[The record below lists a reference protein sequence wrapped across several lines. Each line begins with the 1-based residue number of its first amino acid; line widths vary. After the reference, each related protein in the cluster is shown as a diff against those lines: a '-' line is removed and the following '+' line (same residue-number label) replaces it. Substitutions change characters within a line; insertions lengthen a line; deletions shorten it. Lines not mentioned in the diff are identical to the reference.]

1 MSRELVISTT
11 RHETRLA
18 ILDDDQLVEIYIE
31 RESDQGLAG
40 SIHKG
45 RVTRVLPGMQSAF
58 VDIGLER
65 DAFLYVSDFL
75 DTASDFE
82 EGEDAIDATNRK
94 SSKTP
99 KVVGRPA
106 DVELVSEPAADA
118 AGAESAPEREDERG
132 GRERGGRRRRSR
144 RGRRRGGRE
153 RGGPEARDGQA
164 GLPNSKY
171 ASLPQSGRE
180 TARKSAEEPAA
191 RPRNKI
197 EPQAASEFEL
207 LPGESLAKYASGAAD
222 RTAAEVEEIEA
233 DSYSRPAQAESGE
246 LRELPS
252 DARAVEQP
260 LDGPEDSSAAA
271 VAEIDDEEPDQDDPL
286 ARWDD
291 EDESDDEDDADESD
305 DEEEEDDDEEND
317 DDEDDADAD
326 DSDDDDDD
334 DKGID
339 FSEHLAAAERI
350 AALIEEQEG
359 EDALEGGA
367 ETDSDGEGDEQS
379 AEPRDD
385 EQKQE
390 IVEFRS
396 DAGDDEKDDGYEA
409 SFVDETSDR
418 HDSDRYDSDY
428 EEKSVMPGQPRA
440 EPARGRQPRREGG
453 HDVAAAVPAGDAD
466 HASTVPGQ
474 PDSARVRGDRSD
486 SRNLQRRG
494 RRGRRRGG
502 RSRDRQPPRE
512 ERVQAPLP
520 VAAPRQA
527 DIERSESPSSGKITD
542 MLQKGNEILVQIA
555 KEPLGKKGA
564 RITSHIALPGRYL
577 VYMPTVDHIGVSRKI
592 ASLDERRRLRHVVRT
607 YRTGMP
613 GGFIVRTAGGGTP
626 EEEIRGDMLFLY
638 NLWLDIRQKSEDRR
652 NPGLVH
658 QDLDIVERILRDQ
671 LDADFKAIWVDSE
684 DEYERILRF
693 VERFQPS
700 LLSKVKLYTRRRPV
714 FDEFNITAA
723 IEKAMRPKVWLKS
736 GGYVVINQTE
746 ALVAVDVNTGK
757 YVGKSDRL
765 EDTIVNTN
773 MEAAAEVV
781 RQIRLRD
788 LGGIIVVDFID
799 MDDRENRQKVLQ
811 VLEQAMQADPAPS
824 KSLSFNDFGLVAITR
839 KRVKQSLER
848 TLCSPCPSC
857 NGSGHVKSEITVIL
871 EILQE
876 AHKMAPGMDPQ
887 RDITLRVNPEIGR
900 VLKSRK
906 NDYLQ
911 ELETILKSHIVVRS
925 DLSLHRERF
934 DIN

>member
-1 MSRELVISTT
+1 
-11 RHETRLA
+11 
-18 ILDDDQLVEIYIE
+18 
-31 RESDQGLAG
+31 
-40 SIHKG
+40 
-45 RVTRVLPGMQSAF
+45 
-58 VDIGLER
+58 
-65 DAFLYVSDFL
+65 
-75 DTASDFE
+75 
-82 EGEDAIDATNRK
+82 
-94 SSKTP
+94 
-99 KVVGRPA
+99 
-106 DVELVSEPAADA
+106 
-118 AGAESAPEREDERG
+118 
-132 GRERGGRRRRSR
+132 
-144 RGRRRGGRE
+144 
-153 RGGPEARDGQA
+153 
-164 GLPNSKY
+164 
-171 ASLPQSGRE
+171 
-180 TARKSAEEPAA
+180 
-191 RPRNKI
+191 
-197 EPQAASEFEL
+197 
-207 LPGESLAKYASGAAD
+207 
-222 RTAAEVEEIEA
+222 
-233 DSYSRPAQAESGE
+233 
-246 LRELPS
+246 
-252 DARAVEQP
+252 
-260 LDGPEDSSAAA
+260 
-271 VAEIDDEEPDQDDPL
+271 
-286 ARWDD
+286 
-291 EDESDDEDDADESD
+291 
-305 DEEEEDDDEEND
+305 
-317 DDEDDADAD
+317 
-326 DSDDDDDD
+326 
-334 DKGID
+334 
-339 FSEHLAAAERI
+339 
-350 AALIEEQEG
+350 
-359 EDALEGGA
+359 
-367 ETDSDGEGDEQS
+367 
-379 AEPRDD
+379 
-385 EQKQE
+385 
-390 IVEFRS
+390 
-396 DAGDDEKDDGYEA
+396 
-409 SFVDETSDR
+409 
-418 HDSDRYDSDY
+418 
-428 EEKSVMPGQPRA
+428 
-440 EPARGRQPRREGG
+440 
-453 HDVAAAVPAGDAD
+453 VAAAVPAGDAD